1 LETLPLDLLNTTST
15 VRPQDHSE
23 KESIEQTP
31 KIGKIPE
38 KEKTQEREQKQVS
51 SRKSL
56 DMDMNIDPKLI
67 KESEQFDSI
76 INNLVK
82 SQGFTTPV
90 LEIILGGGVNQYYLV
105 NYFLFHTQI
114 IYTTSV
120 RENCI

>member
-1 LETLPLDLLNTTST
+1 M
-15 VRPQDHSE
+15 VRSQGHSE

-38 KEKTQEREQKQVS
+38 KVETREREKKHVS
-51 SRKSL
+51 SCKSL
-56 DMDMNIDPKLI
+56 DMDMNINPKSI

-76 INNLVK
+76 INNLDK
-82 SQGFTTPV
+82 SKGFTTPM

-114 IYTTSV
+114 IYATSV
-120 RENCI
+120 IENHV